1 MEPAKPNTVP
11 GKVLA
16 RIRQALAKDKDVLA
30 AAEIASVDN
39 KPALVDQEQEAT
51 KDLQKATQGLKTATQ
66 KRLQPQK
73 AELENEK
80 VQEKETE
87 TPYAIEVT
95 DVIPVVTQKLKTHHL
110 RDRTRKKRYSA
121 PRQI

>member
-1 MEPAKPNTVP
+1 MEPAKPNTAP

-16 RIRQALAKDKDVLA
+16 RIRQALVKAKDVLA
-30 AAEIASVDN
+30 VVEIASVDN
-39 KPALVDQEQEAT
+39 KPALVDQEQEVI

-87 TPYAIEVT
+87 TPDAIEVT
-95 DVIPVVTQKLKTHHL
+95 DVIVVVAQKLKTHNL

-121 PRQI
+121 PQQI